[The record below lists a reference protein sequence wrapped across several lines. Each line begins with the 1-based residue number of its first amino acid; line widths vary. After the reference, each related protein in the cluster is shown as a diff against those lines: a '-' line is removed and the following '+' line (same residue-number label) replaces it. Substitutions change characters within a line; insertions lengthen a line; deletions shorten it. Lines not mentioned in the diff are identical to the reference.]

1 MQTKESRLALLCLLP
16 AALLLVAVF
25 LYPIVNTLLDAFA
38 PIGLTGRQPG
48 FTMDNWKAVL
58 SDNDFMRGALPRT
71 FVWTIGVVALTIL
84 LSLPAALLLQEEF
97 GKTKWVI
104 PKWKPPYFLGQVIA
118 ALKYPLS
125 FFVAVASLIALI
137 LTQIPI
143 VHSIVGFI
151 GKQLSQI
158 SARKIARTLFLLPWA
173 VPLPISAIFWKFIF
187 DGQQGTLNGLLEA
200 MGGHGTVWLAEAK
213 TALPVL
219 IWVGVWASIPFTT
232 VTLLAGLQGIGGDVL
247 EAASLDGADGWRR
260 FRFIILPLLRPVLNV
275 AVVLNTIYVFNSF
288 PIIWVMT
295 KGEPANGTH
304 TLITYLY
311 QQAFVSSQTGA
322 AQAMGVLSFGVLM
335 VFSMLYLRVA
345 EKEVA

>member
-1 MQTKESRLALLCLLP
+1 
-16 AALLLVAVF
+16 
-25 LYPIVNTLLDAFA
+25 
-38 PIGLTGRQPG
+38 
-48 FTMDNWKAVL
+48 
-58 SDNDFMRGALPRT
+58 
-71 FVWTIGVVALTIL
+71 
-84 LSLPAALLLQEEF
+84 
-97 GKTKWVI
+97 
-104 PKWKPPYFLGQVIA
+104 
-118 ALKYPLS
+118 
-125 FFVAVASLIALI
+125 
-137 LTQIPI
+137 
-143 VHSIVGFI
+143 
-151 GKQLSQI
+151 
-158 SARKIARTLFLLPWA
+158 
-173 VPLPISAIFWKFIF
+173 
-187 DGQQGTLNGLLEA
+187 